1 MSLYHSIAGQ
11 KIPRIEELSD
21 GVFSIAMTLLVFD
34 LKDPIG
40 AAMKSDT
47 EMMAAL
53 AAILPKLLAYFLSF
67 ITLGIF
73 WTSYSTQFNYI
84 KKYDHNLNWLSLFF
98 LLFVSILPFTTG
110 ILSNHIHNRVSI
122 GLYWFNIFA
131 LGIMLLVHWRYAY
144 KNHYMSLPD
153 NEIAKINKAINNR
166 IFIAQSLYAGGA
178 LLCFISTYLS
188 IIAII
193 LIQLNYA
200 LAVFEG
206 RKIRAI
212 EKKED

>member
-11 KIPRIEELSD
+11 KTPRIEELSD

-34 LKDPIG
+34 LKDPVG

-47 EMMAAL
+47 EMMVAL
-53 AAILPKLLAYFLSF
+53 TAILPKLLAYFLSF

-98 LLFVSILPFTTG
+98 LLFVSILPFTTA

-131 LGIMLLVHWRYAY
+131 LGMMLLVHWRYAY
-144 KNHYMSLPD
+144 KNHYMALPD
-153 NEIAKINKAINNR
+153 SELLRINMAINNR
-166 IFIAQSLYAGGA
+166 ILIAQSLYAGGA
-178 LLCFISTYLS
+178 MLCFISPYLS

-200 LAVFEG
+200 LSIFEG
-206 RKIRAI
+206 RKIKKSDSEI
-212 EKKED
+212 E

>member
-1 MSLYHSIAGQ
+1 MSFYHSIAGQ

-47 EMMAAL
+47 EMMVAL

-110 ILSNHIHNRVSI
+110 ILSNHIHNKVSI

-153 NEIAKINKAINNR
+153 SEILRINMAINNR
-166 IFIAQSLYAGGA
+166 ILIAQSLYAGGA
-178 LLCFISTYLS
+178 MLCFISTYLS

-200 LAVFEG
+200 LSIFEG
-206 RKIRAI
+206 RKIKKLDKEI
-212 EKKED
+212 E

>member
-1 MSLYHSIAGQ
+1 MSFYHSIAGQ

-47 EMMAAL
+47 EMMVAL

-98 LLFVSILPFTTG
+98 LLFVSILPFTTC
-110 ILSNHIHNRVSI
+110 ILSNHIHNKVSI

-153 NEIAKINKAINNR
+153 SEILRINMAINNR
-166 IFIAQSLYAGGA
+166 ILIAQSLYAGGA
-178 LLCFISTYLS
+178 MLCFISTYLS

-200 LAVFEG
+200 LSIFEG
-206 RKIRAI
+206 RKIKKLDKEI
-212 EKKED
+212 E